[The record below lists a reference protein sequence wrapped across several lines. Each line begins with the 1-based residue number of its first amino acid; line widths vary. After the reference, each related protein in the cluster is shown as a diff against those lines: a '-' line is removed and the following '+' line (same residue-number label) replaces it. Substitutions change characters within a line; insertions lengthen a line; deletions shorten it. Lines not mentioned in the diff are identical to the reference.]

1 MSGSDTVNP
10 PRPTA
15 PDNASSGNA
24 KYALLRAV
32 REVLGPTFAEKVQ
45 KKLDNAP
52 NTRSGL
58 EAALE
63 SCCKLVRLTVDENKA
78 KELELRCKSII
89 EKM

>member
-1 MSGSDTVNP
+1 MSETDTLNR

-15 PDNASSGNA
+15 MDSTPSGNA

-32 REVLGPTFAEKVQ
+32 REVMGPAFAEKVQ

-63 SCCKLVRLTVDENKA
+63 SCCKLVRLTVDEKKA
-78 KELELRCKSII
+78 KELELRCRSII